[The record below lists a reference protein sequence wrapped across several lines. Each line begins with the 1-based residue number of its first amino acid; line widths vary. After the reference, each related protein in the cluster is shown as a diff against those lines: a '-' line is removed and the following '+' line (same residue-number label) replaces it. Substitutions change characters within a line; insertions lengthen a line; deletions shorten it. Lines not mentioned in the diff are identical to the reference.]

1 MSALKA
7 THDETLLIHH
17 PTLCSSYRKRVA
29 QEELEEATKRAAKQL
44 RDDEAKA
51 KDAAVFGG
59 SLVPIPPAADGV
71 SGGVGGGLFDLAQE
85 KRVPLSPRP
94 TQELGRDVARPV
106 IDV

>member
-1 MSALKA
+1 VPSLFVRHADPDSRPLRA
-7 THDETLLIHH
+7 R
-17 PTLCSSYRKRVA
+17 YRKRVA

-51 KDAAVFGG
+51 RDAAVFGG

-71 SGGVGGGLFDLAQE
+71 GGLAGAGLFDLTAE

-94 TQELGRDVARPV
+94 AQQHDGGVARPV
-106 IDV
+106 VDV